1 MPCPPTFLSHLLSL
15 LFLISAIY
23 YTKYNPDLIL
33 ENDLYFLHRY
43 EILIRLAANNIGMT
57 YEDTRNQ
64 GKTKAEK
71 RKEEVIKSQSP
82 GPKTAEAFR
91 QDANDA
97 KTKEIDT

>member
-1 MPCPPTFLSHLLSL
+1 
-15 LFLISAIY
+15 
-23 YTKYNPDLIL
+23 
-33 ENDLYFLHRY
+33 
-43 EILIRLAANNIGMT
+43 MT

-82 GPKTAEAFR
+82 GPETAEALR
-91 QDANDA
+91 QDANDT

>member
-1 MPCPPTFLSHLLSL
+1 
-15 LFLISAIY
+15 
-23 YTKYNPDLIL
+23 
-33 ENDLYFLHRY
+33 
-43 EILIRLAANNIGMT
+43 MT

-91 QDANDA
+91 QDAKDT
-97 KTKEIDT
+97 KTKKIDI

>member
-1 MPCPPTFLSHLLSL
+1 
-15 LFLISAIY
+15 
-23 YTKYNPDLIL
+23 
-33 ENDLYFLHRY
+33 
-43 EILIRLAANNIGMT
+43 MT

-64 GKTKAEK
+64 RNTKAEK

-91 QDANDA
+91 QDAKDAKDANDT

>member
-1 MPCPPTFLSHLLSL
+1 
-15 LFLISAIY
+15 
-23 YTKYNPDLIL
+23 
-33 ENDLYFLHRY
+33 
-43 EILIRLAANNIGMT
+43 MT

-97 KTKEIDT
+97 KTKEIDTQIK

>member
-1 MPCPPTFLSHLLSL
+1 
-15 LFLISAIY
+15 
-23 YTKYNPDLIL
+23 
-33 ENDLYFLHRY
+33 
-43 EILIRLAANNIGMT
+43 MT

-64 GKTKAEK
+64 RKTKAEK

-91 QDANDA
+91 QDAKDANDT

>member
-1 MPCPPTFLSHLLSL
+1 MISIFNY
-15 LFLISAIY
+15 LI
-23 YTKYNPDLIL
+23 DQ
-33 ENDLYFLHRY
+33 YFLHRY

-97 KTKEIDT
+97 KTKEIDTSIK

>member
-1 MPCPPTFLSHLLSL
+1 
-15 LFLISAIY
+15 
-23 YTKYNPDLIL
+23 
-33 ENDLYFLHRY
+33 
-43 EILIRLAANNIGMT
+43 MT

-82 GPKTAEAFR
+82 GAKTAEAFR

-97 KTKEIDT
+97 KTPKKQTHKSNRAQMTS